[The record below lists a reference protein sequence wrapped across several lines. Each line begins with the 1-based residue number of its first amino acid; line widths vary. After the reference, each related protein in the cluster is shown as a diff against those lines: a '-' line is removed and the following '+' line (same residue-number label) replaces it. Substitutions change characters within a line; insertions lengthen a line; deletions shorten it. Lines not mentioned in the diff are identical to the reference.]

1 MDTINTPQNIVA
13 DLRLDYANGQTV
25 TITVPAD
32 ATFKEFYFSGDHAT
46 DRNFGAGLGKVNG
59 LADIPAYLNK
69 HVWRKGGR
77 VVASKVTIYDPE
89 RYALL
94 ITCPSDALPGGL
106 AKDTSPHIRTWG
118 EYCASTQAF
127 IVLPTR
133 RETEE
138 ARKREAIRSVMFGWG
153 QK

>member
-13 DLRLDYANGQTV
+13 DLRLDYADGQTV

-32 ATFKEFYFSGDHAT
+32 ASFKEFYFSGEHAT
-46 DRNFGAGLGKVNG
+46 DRNFGTHLGKVNG

-77 VVASKVTIYDPE
+77 VIASKVTIYDPE
-89 RYALL
+89 HYALL

-106 AKDTSPHIRTWG
+106 TKITPIHIPSSR
-118 EYCASTQAF
+118 EIFARPQAAT
-127 IVLPTR
+127 IPSR

-138 ARKREAIRSVMFGWG
+138 ARRREAIRSVMFGW
-153 QK
+153 KER